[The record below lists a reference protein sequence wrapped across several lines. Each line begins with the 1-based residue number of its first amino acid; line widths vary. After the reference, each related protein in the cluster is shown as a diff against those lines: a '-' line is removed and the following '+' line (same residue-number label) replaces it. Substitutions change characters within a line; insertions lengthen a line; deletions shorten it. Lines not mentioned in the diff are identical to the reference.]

1 MISKKIIVV
10 LFTFSSLVISSLT
23 IDLFVHNAK
32 GISDDCMSDQELK
45 VKNIKNQTLLNTT
58 TTQNIENQTLLNT
71 SVTQNNPE
79 ITDPSLKVEK
89 VFNGLEFPTSMA
101 FLGPN
106 DILVLEKNNGTVQR
120 IVNGEMLP
128 KPLLDVNVANRGE
141 RGMLGIALSKDA
153 ITRHTYIFLY
163 FTEAQ
168 TKDGDDVSKAKDPI
182 GNRLYRYELVDNKLV
197 HPKLLL
203 DLPSTPGPNHNAGKI
218 TIGHDN
224 NVYTVIG
231 DVYGHRTKAQN
242 IKKGEDPD
250 GTSAIYRI
258 TQDGKIVSP
267 TILGDKDPLNKYYVY
282 GITQDG
288 KIVSP
293 TILDDK
299 KPLNKYYA
307 YGIRNSFGMDFD
319 PVTGN
324 LWDTENG
331 PNFGDEINLVK
342 PGFNS
347 GWGKVQG
354 IWEPCPSKPSEIGE
368 VASPNP
374 EGLVSVNGKGKYSP
388 PEFTWN
394 DTVGVTSLKF
404 INSDKL
410 GKEYENDLFVGDFHN
425 GYLYHF
431 DLNKKRDKLLLE
443 GSLKDKVADN
453 MKELKNAIFG
463 RGFGGIT
470 DMQIGPDGYL
480 YILSLQEGGSNC
492 VTPYYNSWCIKYNS
506 PIDGTIYKVVPK

>member
-58 TTQNIENQTLLNT
+58 TTQNIENQTLRNT
-71 SVTQNNPE
+71 SITENNPE
-79 ITDPSLKVEK
+79 IRDPSLKVEK

-267 TILGDKDPLNKYYVY
+267 TILGDKDPLNKYY
-282 GITQDG
+282 
-288 KIVSP
+288 
-293 TILDDK
+293 
-299 KPLNKYYA
+299 A
-307 YGIRNSFGMDFD
+307 YGIRNSFGLDFD

-463 RGFGGIT
+463 REFGGIT

-480 YILSLQEGGSNC
+480 YILSLQQGGSNC
-492 VTPYYNSWCIKYNS
+492 ISPYYNSWCIKYNS
-506 PIDGTIYKVVPK
+506 PIDGTIYKVIPK

>member
-1 MISKKIIVV
+1 MVIV
-10 LFTFSSLVISSLT
+10 
-23 IDLFVHNAK
+23 
-32 GISDDCMSDQELK
+32 LK
-45 VKNIKNQTLLNTT
+45 L
-58 TTQNIENQTLLNT
+58 
-71 SVTQNNPE
+71 
-79 ITDPSLKVEK
+79 
-89 VFNGLEFPTSMA
+89 
-101 FLGPN
+101 
-106 DILVLEKNNGTVQR
+106 
-120 IVNGEMLP
+120 
-128 KPLLDVNVANRGE
+128 
-141 RGMLGIALSKDA
+141 
-153 ITRHTYIFLY
+153 
-163 FTEAQ
+163 
-168 TKDGDDVSKAKDPI
+168 
-182 GNRLYRYELVDNKLV
+182 
-197 HPKLLL
+197 
-203 DLPSTPGPNHNAGKI
+203 
-218 TIGHDN
+218 
-224 NVYTVIG
+224 
-231 DVYGHRTKAQN
+231 
-242 IKKGEDPD
+242 KKGEDPD

-258 TQDGKIVSP
+258 TQDGKIVLP
-267 TILGDKDPLNKYYVY
+267 TVLGDKDPLNKYYAY

-293 TILDDK
+293 TVLGDK
-299 KPLNKYYA
+299 DPLNKYYA
-307 YGIRNSFGMDFD
+307 YGLRNSFGLDFD

-368 VASPNP
+368 DASPNP

-404 INSDKL
+404 INSEKL
-410 GKEYENDLFVGDFHN
+410 GKEYENDLLVGDFHN

-431 DLNKKRDKLLLE
+431 DLNKKRDQLLLE

-492 VTPYYNSWCIKYNS
+492 LTPYYNSWCIKYNS
-506 PIDGTIYKVVPK
+506 PIDGTIYKIIPQN